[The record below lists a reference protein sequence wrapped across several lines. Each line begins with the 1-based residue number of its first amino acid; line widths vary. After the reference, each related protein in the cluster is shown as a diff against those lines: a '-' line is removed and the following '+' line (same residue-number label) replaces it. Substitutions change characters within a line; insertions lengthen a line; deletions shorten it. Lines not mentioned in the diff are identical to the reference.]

1 MERISAL
8 CSSHGKTL
16 ERERERQK
24 PVKVRENE
32 MKLEGWDRT
41 APFSALGVE
50 GALYMPGKAFGTGLP
65 T

>member
-1 MERISAL
+1 M
-8 CSSHGKTL
+8 
-16 ERERERQK
+16 
-24 PVKVRENE
+24 KVRENE

-41 APFSALGVE
+41 PPPPFSALGVE